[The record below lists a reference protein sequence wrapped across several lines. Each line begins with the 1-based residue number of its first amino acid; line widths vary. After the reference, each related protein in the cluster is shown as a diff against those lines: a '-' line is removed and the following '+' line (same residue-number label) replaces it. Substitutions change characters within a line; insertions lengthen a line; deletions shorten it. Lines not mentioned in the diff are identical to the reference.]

1 MSGEHNQR
9 TKLQNRLNAVL
20 HRHDSSATK
29 TWFRHG
35 KGIERCERWFWIRS
49 IWVGRGR
56 GVERGKK
63 WFSGRGEGVWMKK
76 DLLKGGLKG
85 NGWKW
90 VGSRRGE
97 GTRHPPYSCM
107 LWSAVRY
114 SPTHLVS
121 ADLNCLVF
129 LGVVYFSHL
138 SLTFTLTS
146 FSVLCS
152 RSTADSTLISPCLR
166 SVHSHCDSL
175 HK

>member
-1 MSGEHNQR
+1 MLCY
-9 TKLQNRLNAVL
+9 KDMIPVLQ
-20 HRHDSSATK
+20 RHDSGMVKAL
-29 TWFRHG
+29 
-35 KGIERCERWFWIRS
+35 
-49 IWVGRGR
+49 R
-56 GVERGKK
+56 GVRDDSEYAV
-63 WFSGRGEGVWMKK
+63 FESGGEEVWKEEKSDFRARVGWGMKK

-85 NGWKW
+85 NGWKR

-166 SVHSHCDSL
+166 SVHSHCNSL